1 MVCEMAQNKDICK
14 AKLNYPC
21 QWLYKVIGTDN
32 EQLRQAIMGII
43 GNMPCEIN
51 FSNSSSSGNYLCL
64 NLEITVQSEEER
76 NSIYLALKSHP
87 HVKIVL

>member
-1 MVCEMAQNKDICK
+1 MAQKKDICK
-14 AKLNYPC
+14 AEIAYPC

-32 EQLRQAIMGII
+32 EQLHRAIMGII
-43 GNMPCEIN
+43 NSTPCEIN
-51 FSNSSSSGNYLCL
+51 FSNSSSSGKYLCL

-76 NSIYLALKSHP
+76 NSIYLDLKSHP

>member
-1 MVCEMAQNKDICK
+1 MAQKKDICK

-43 GNMPCEIN
+43 KNTPCEIN
-51 FSNSSSSGNYLCL
+51 FSNSSSSGKYLCL

-76 NSIYLALKSHP
+76 NSIYLDLKSHP

>member
-1 MVCEMAQNKDICK
+1 MAQKKDICK

-32 EQLRQAIMGII
+32 EQLRQAIMEII
-43 GNMPCEIN
+43 KDTPCEIN
-51 FSNSSSSGNYLCL
+51 FSNSSSSGKYLCL

-76 NSIYLALKSHP
+76 NSIYQGLKDHP
-87 HVKIVL
+87 KVKIVL